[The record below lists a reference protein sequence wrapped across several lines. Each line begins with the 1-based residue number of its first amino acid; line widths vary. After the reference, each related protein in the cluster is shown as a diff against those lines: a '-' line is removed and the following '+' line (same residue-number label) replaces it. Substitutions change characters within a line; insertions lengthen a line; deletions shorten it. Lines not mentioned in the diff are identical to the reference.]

1 MSSIL
6 VKKKIR
12 AVGGGASSGC
22 TFQVSGVNM
31 REREREQHPID
42 TKLLSCQ
49 DARMPG
55 CHLPGC
61 KDARMPGYS
70 RMGYT
75 INIQFSDVSM
85 IERERES
92 NIPRS

>member
-31 REREREQHPID
+31 REREREREQHPID
-42 TKLLSCQ
+42 AKLL
-49 DARMPG
+49 PG

-61 KDARMPGYS
+61 KDARILKDGMY
-70 RMGYT
+70 
-75 INIQFSDVSM
+75 N
-85 IERERES
+85 
-92 NIPRS
+92 